1 MYFLEI
7 IQKWSRLANQVRD
20 ASVQCALKQIEC
32 DVHFFA
38 VVWVQ
43 SRKECDV
50 VWFDYLFSECV
61 WGNSGAQLD
70 DKDECQKDWKW
81 QRHAMVFLDGSTAAE
96 KSDEENDAS
105 DND

>member
-1 MYFLEI
+1 METNSCCI
-7 IQKWSRLANQVRD
+7 
-20 ASVQCALKQIEC
+20 
-32 DVHFFA
+32 FFSKTEYLYKNYRF
-38 VVWVQ
+38 VTVCMQ
-43 SRKECDV
+43 S
-50 VWFDYLFSECV
+50 FDYLVSECV

-105 DND
+105 DNH